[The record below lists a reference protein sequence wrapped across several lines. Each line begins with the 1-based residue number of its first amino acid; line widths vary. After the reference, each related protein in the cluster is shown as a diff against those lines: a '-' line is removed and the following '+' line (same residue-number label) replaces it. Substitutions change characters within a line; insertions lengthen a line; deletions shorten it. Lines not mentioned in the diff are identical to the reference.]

1 MKKHLLSAL
10 FVLSAGFTATAQNV
24 QLHYDL
30 GHSIDSDLSNR
41 PSVTTTVEMFRPDRW
56 GSTFFFVD
64 IDYFHDGAGG
74 AYWEFAREFN
84 VSKNKQWAAHVEYDG
99 GLASSQITDYS
110 TRFQHAF
117 LAGPAWNWHNGDFS
131 KTFSLQAMYK
141 YYFSGQHDSN
151 RPFSGFQATAVWG
164 IHFAKNLCTFSGF
177 ADCWYDPNVNG
188 KWIFLSEPQ
197 FWVNL
202 NALKGM
208 KDVNL
213 SVGTE
218 VEVSNNFVWN
228 KLGQNN
234 KLYVIPTIAAKW
246 TF

>member
-10 FVLSAGFTATAQNV
+10 FVLSAGLTATAQNV
-24 QLHYDL
+24 QLHYDF
-30 GHSIDSDLSNR
+30 GHSVDSDLSNR

-64 IDYFHDGAGG
+64 IDYFHDGVAG

-84 VSKNKQWAAHVEYDG
+84 VSKNRQWAAHVEYDG

-141 YYFSGQHDSN
+141 YYFSGQHDYN
-151 RPFSGFQATAVWG
+151 RPFSSFQTTAVWG

-218 VEVSNNFVWN
+218 IEVSNNFVWN
-228 KLGQNN
+228 KSGQNN